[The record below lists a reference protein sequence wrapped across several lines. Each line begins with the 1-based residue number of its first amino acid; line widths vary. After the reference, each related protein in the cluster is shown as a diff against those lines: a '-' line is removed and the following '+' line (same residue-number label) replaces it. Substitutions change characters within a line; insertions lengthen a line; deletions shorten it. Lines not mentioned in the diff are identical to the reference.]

1 MEKTKNF
8 FKKIKTFLDEHEDIR
23 QLVFFTLFSFVCF
36 LIEYVTFFVLKFALK
51 NVNEPFEWFIFSY
64 KTGGLG
70 EFIAFLMSNVVAQAA
85 TFILNRKKTFNAN
98 NNIVYAASMYAIM
111 VCGIIILNTWLGGVI
126 SDAVTEGTSIPQD
139 FAAIIGK
146 LVGSFLSFVIS
157 FLMSKFVIM
166 RKSKKN
172 DEENAEQAENAETT
186 AEEAEGTVAE
196 AVEEAG
202 EAVAEVAASEEASGN
217 EE

>member
-1 MEKTKNF
+1 MEKL
-8 FKKIKTFLDEHEDIR
+8 KTFLKKVKAYLDEHEDIR

-166 RKSKKN
+166 RKSKNKG
-172 DEENAEQAENAETT
+172 EEETLASENAEVASDNAEVVSD
-186 AEEAEGTVAE
+186 EAEIAAE
-196 AVEEAG
+196 
-202 EAVAEVAASEEASGN
+202 EVAASETAAENSSEN
-217 EE
+217 E

>member
-166 RKSKKN
+166 RKSKKKGE
-172 DEENAEQAENAETT
+172 DAAQVEDATEGGENAENGVTEDVT
-186 AEEAEGTVAE
+186 
-196 AVEEAG
+196 

>member
-1 MEKTKNF
+1 MEKL
-8 FKKIKTFLDEHEDIR
+8 KTFLKKVKAYLDEHEDIR

-64 KTGGLG
+64 KSGGLG

-85 TFILNRKKTFNAN
+85 TFILNRKKTFNSD
-98 NNIVYAASMYAIM
+98 NNIVYAASMYAVM

-146 LVGSFLSFVIS
+146 LVGSFLAFVIS

-166 RKSKKN
+166 RKSKNKG
-172 DEENAEQAENAETT
+172 EEETLASDNAEVASDNAEV
-186 AEEAEGTVAE
+186 ASDGEEVA
-196 AVEEAG
+196 
-202 EAVAEVAASEEASGN
+202 AEVAATETSAENSSEN
-217 EE
+217 E